1 MVHTK
6 EKAFECGFTGCKK
19 RFGLKHNLKVH
30 EKGHSGQGKPCM
42 YCNRTF
48 SIPVT
53 LKHHILQHKSKN
65 HMVSDDPEIRKSQII
80 KTSRGRPPTSKM
92 DIE

>member
-6 EKAFECGFTGCKK
+6 EKAFECSYPGCKK

-30 EKGHSGQGKPCM
+30 EKGHSGIGKACT
-42 YCNRTF
+42 YCSRTF
-48 SIPVT
+48 SISVT
-53 LKHHILQHKSKN
+53 LKNHVLQHKSKN
-65 HMVSDDPEIRKSQII
+65 HVVSDDPEIRKSQIL